1 MENSRRRVL
10 LPTLG
15 VLFLRVVSAEQIS
28 SPPADQMA
36 PPITVRASSSAG
48 GAASEFLTA
57 FISTASEFLT
67 AFIST
72 AVRLDGLKFISCLAT
87 AVKLRPDLAG
97 KIVVCA
103 LNISRLNAHPLAGRL
118 PLGTVDQIIKAAVA
132 ASPEAASDIV
142 KAAIQSEPYARASII
157 AAALAVAPDQESR
170 IRNVVNEMTP
180 VSILP
185 SFATLNPKD
194 RAPSDNVNS
203 PEQPPVAQ

>member
-1 MENSRRRVL
+1 LRPCASGWLPAGPNCYHRDPSVGVCAGRHRSVIARPAAALSVGSVRKRLGICLLGSRLPRSESKAAHLPMFFVMENSRRRVL

-57 FISTASEFLT
+57 FISA
-67 AFIST
+67 

-103 LNISRLNAHPLAGRL
+103 LNISR
-118 PLGTVDQIIKAAVA
+118 
-132 ASPEAASDIV
+132 
-142 KAAIQSEPYARASII
+142 
-157 AAALAVAPDQESR
+157 
-170 IRNVVNEMTP
+170 
-180 VSILP
+180 
-185 SFATLNPKD
+185 
-194 RAPSDNVNS
+194 
-203 PEQPPVAQ
+203 

>member
-1 MENSRRRVL
+1 MFFVMENSRRRVL

-57 FISTASEFLT
+57 FISTA
-67 AFIST
+67 
-72 AVRLDGLKFISCLAT
+72 VRLDGLKFISCLAT

-118 PLGTVDQIIKAAVA
+118 PLGTIDQIIKAAVA
-132 ASPEAASDIV
+132 ASPETASDIV

-194 RAPSDNVNS
+194 HAPSDNVNS

>member
-1 MENSRRRVL
+1 MFFATETSRCRVL

-15 VLFLRVVSAEQIS
+15 VLFLRVASAEQIS

-36 PPITVRASSSAG
+36 PPITVRASSSAP
-48 GAASEFLTA
+48 GAAAEFLT
-57 FISTASEFLT
+57 T
-67 AFIST
+67 FIST
-72 AVRLDGLKFISCLAT
+72 AVRLDGVKFIARLAT

-103 LNISRLNAHPLAGRL
+103 LNISRLNAHPLGRL
-118 PLGTVDQIIKAAVA
+118 SVDTIDQIIKAAVGA
-132 ASPEAASDIV
+132 APEAAADIV

-157 AAALAVAPDQESR
+157 AAALAVAPDQESS

-180 VSILP
+180 MSILP
-185 SFATLNPKD
+185 SFATLNPED
-194 RAPSDNVNS
+194 NAPSGNVNS

>member
-1 MENSRRRVL
+1 METSRRRVL
-10 LPTLG
+10 LTTLG

-36 PPITVRASSSAG
+36 PPITVRASSSAP
-48 GAASEFLTA
+48 GAAAEFLT
-57 FISTASEFLT
+57 T
-67 AFIST
+67 FIST
-72 AVRLDGLKFISCLAT
+72 AVRLDGVKFISCLAT

-118 PLGTVDQIIKAAVA
+118 SVDTIDRIIKAAVA

-142 KAAIQSEPYARASII
+142 KAAIESEPYARASII
-157 AAALAVAPDQESR
+157 AAALAVAPDQESS

-180 VSILP
+180 MSILP
-185 SFATLNPKD
+185 SFATRNPKED
-194 RAPSDNVNS
+194 APSDNINS
-203 PEQPPVAQ
+203 PEQPPVAE